1 MWDQMD
7 IRAHDGALYE
17 WEGDVLALGVF
28 EENLAR
34 TEDDKFLHPGLAEL
48 DYVMGGVLGELVR
61 VFPDSPASKSLN
73 TREVYWGFRSLMLH
87 PVLIFCN

>member
-1 MWDQMD
+1 MD

-28 EENLAR
+28 EENLMR
-34 TEDDKFLHPGLAEL
+34 TEDNKFLHPGLAEL

-61 VFPDSPASKSLN
+61 VFPPLASNLYMLVRF
-73 TREVYWGFRSLMLH
+73 TRIVDHFCFNFR
-87 PVLIFCN
+87 